1 MNQGNI
7 HAIGQATALH
17 RPQVALVDLPPV
29 YRRGLGAGLTE
40 AGYVVHQ
47 PSDVVAW
54 AGDGVGTKIAV
65 TTDTETAL
73 DLLDCVRSESPGVIT
88 VVLLEDSTLAGY
100 SRALPRCTG
109 AVPLHAELEDVLV
122 AIRAAQNGFTLVPAD
137 VARLLAAR
145 GEAGA
150 DLPDLSEREL
160 GWLRALADNVT
171 VFSLAR
177 SSGYSE
183 REMYRLLSALYD
195 RLGATTR
202 TGALLRADR
211 LGLLRSSVPAQLSI
225 DSGGTATRRSGA
237 NGRRAK

>member
-1 MNQGNI
+1 MNNNGL
-7 HAIGQATALH
+7 HAMEPSSMPH

-40 AGYVVHQ
+40 AGFVVHQ

-54 AGDGVGTKIAV
+54 AREGSNSKIAV
-65 TTDTETAL
+65 TTDNEPAL
-73 DLLDCVRSESPGVIT
+73 DLLDSVRIESPAVVT
-88 VVLLEDSTLAGY
+88 VALLEEATLASY

-122 AIRAAQNGFTLVPAD
+122 AIRAAANGYTLVPVD

-145 GEAGA
+145 GESGA
-150 DLPDLSEREL
+150 DLPELSEREL

-183 REMYRLLSALYD
+183 REMYRLLSALYE

-225 DSGGTATRRSGA
+225 DSAGTASRGGS
-237 NGRRAK
+237 NGRRGK

>member
-1 MNQGNI
+1 MNNGGM
-7 HAIGQATALH
+7 HAIGQAPVTH

-47 PSDVVAW
+47 PSDLATW
-54 AGDGVGTKIAV
+54 AGDDSSTKIAV
-65 TTDTETAL
+65 TTDTETTL
-73 DLLDCVRSESPGVIT
+73 DMLDAVRSESPSVVT
-88 VVLLEDSTLAGY
+88 VVLLEDATLAGY
-100 SRALPRCTG
+100 SRVLPRCTG

-122 AIRAAQNGFTLVPAD
+122 AIRAAENGFTLMPVD
-137 VARLLAAR
+137 IARLLAAR
-145 GEAGA
+145 GESGA
-150 DLPDLSEREL
+150 DLPELSEREL

-225 DSGGTATRRSGA
+225 DSGGTASRRSSA
-237 NGRRAK
+237 NGRRSK

>member
-1 MNQGNI
+1 MNNEGL
-7 HAIGQATALH
+7 HAIDQSSMPH

-40 AGYVVHQ
+40 AGFVVHQ
-47 PSDVVAW
+47 PTDVLAW
-54 AGDGVGTKIAV
+54 SRDGSNSKIAV
-65 TTDTETAL
+65 TTDSETAL
-73 DLLDCVRSESPGVIT
+73 DLLDSVRMESPSVVT
-88 VVLLEDSTLAGY
+88 V
-100 SRALPRCTG
+100 RALPRCTG

-122 AIRAAQNGFTLVPAD
+122 AIRAAASGYTLVPVD

-145 GEAGA
+145 GESGA
-150 DLPDLSEREL
+150 DLPELSEREL

-225 DSGGTATRRSGA
+225 DSAGTVSRAGS